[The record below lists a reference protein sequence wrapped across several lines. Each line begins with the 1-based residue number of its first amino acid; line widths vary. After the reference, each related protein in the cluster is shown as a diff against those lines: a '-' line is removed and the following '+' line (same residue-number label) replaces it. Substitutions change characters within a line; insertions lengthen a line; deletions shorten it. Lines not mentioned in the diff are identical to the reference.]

1 MTTLTALG
9 RRPALERDEQRIV
22 VMSSATLLLAALLY
36 APVGLPGRLILLLAI
51 VAAGVFEPVAPLIAL
66 PAALG
71 LIYHPVLFR
80 SLQFN
85 PAEILLVT
93 ACASIGLRA
102 AAGVIRDRSVVR
114 RFLPAAWESAKSGFG
129 PIAIAWLALGVLS
142 LFTLVDPAYR
152 HDSIRDFRW
161 TILEPVIYLFLLRW
175 YLRRPFER
183 KLTLVSYVVAAA
195 LVALYGLAGLARGH
209 GLDVE
214 GVVRIAGTFPHP
226 NDLALYLERPVV
238 AGIALAF
245 CFRSS
250 VSRWWLVPVIPAG
263 GVLVLTFS
271 RGALVGAA
279 VAAVV
284 IVWLGQRHKLAIA
297 AGGVCVAGGVAL
309 AGVASGRI
317 LNLASGGSGSMRIDI
332 WHSALLMIRDHPIF
346 GIGPDQFLY
355 QYAPRYIAP
364 QAWSE
369 RFTSHPHNLILDIWL
384 RLGIMGLVV
393 AVLYVIVLLRRVRR
407 LIALESVVG
416 LAAFAVLLAGTI
428 HGMVDNGYF
437 LPGLALAFW
446 LCSALID
453 LETGHAGAIE
463 PLAPA
468 TRPKY

>member
-1 MTTLTALG
+1 MTALAAI
-9 RRPALERDEQRIV
+9 RQRPALDREERRIV
-22 VMSSATLLLAALLY
+22 LFTASTLLLGVLLY
-36 APVGLPGRLILLLAI
+36 APVGLPGRLILFLAI
-51 VAAGVFEPVAPLIAL
+51 IAAGFFEPLAPLVVL
-66 PAALG
+66 PASLG
-71 LIYHPVLFR
+71 LIYHPVHFQT
-80 SLQFN
+80 LQFN
-85 PAEILLVT
+85 PAEILLVA
-93 ACASIGLRA
+93 ACAAIGLRA
-102 AAGVIRDRSVVR
+102 FRCFARDPATVR
-114 RFLPAAWESAKSGFG
+114 RFLPEAWSSVSSGFG

-142 LFTLVDPAYR
+142 LFTLVDPAVR

-183 KLTLVSYVVAAA
+183 RLIIAGYVVASAV
-195 LVALYGLAGLARGH
+195 VALYGIARLASGH

-214 GVVRIAGTFPHP
+214 GVVRIAATFPHP

-250 VSRWWLVPVIPAG
+250 VSRWWLVPVVPAG
-263 GVLVLTFS
+263 AVLILTFS
-271 RGALVGAA
+271 RGALIGAA
-279 VAAVV
+279 IAAVV
-284 IVWLGQRHKLAIA
+284 IVWLGQRHRLALA
-297 AGGVCVAGGVAL
+297 AGGVCVAGGAIL
-309 AGVASGRI
+309 AGFASSRI
-317 LNLASGGSGSMRIDI
+317 LNLAAGGSGSMRIDI
-332 WHSALLMIRDHPIF
+332 WHSSVLMIRDHPIF

-355 QYAPRYIAP
+355 QYAPRYIYP

-393 AVLYVIVLLRRVRR
+393 AVLYVIVLLRRARR
-407 LIALESVVG
+407 LIALGSVIG
-416 LAAFAVLLAGTI
+416 LAAFAALLAGTI

-453 LETGHAGAIE
+453 LESGHAG
-463 PLAPA
+463 
-468 TRPKY
+468 TRQLSASLTKY

>member
-1 MTTLTALG
+1 MVLT
-9 RRPALERDEQRIV
+9 
-22 VMSSATLLLAALLY
+22 ALLY
-36 APVGLPGRLILLLAI
+36 APVGLPGQLVLLLAI
-51 VAAGVFEPVAPLIAL
+51 ITAGVVEPTGILIAL
-66 PAALG
+66 PASLG

-80 SLQFN
+80 TLQFN
-85 PAEILLVT
+85 SAEVLLVM

-102 AAGVIRDRSVVR
+102 VWRLALDRSTLR
-114 RFLPAAWESAKSGFG
+114 PFLTDAWSSVKSGFG

-142 LFTLVDPAYR
+142 LFTLVDPAVR

-175 YLRRPFER
+175 YLRRPFDR
-183 KLTLVSYVVAAA
+183 RLIFVSYIAAAA
-195 LVALYGLAGLARGH
+195 LVAVYGLARLAGGH

-214 GVVRIAGTFPHP
+214 GVVRVAGTFPHP

-238 AGIALAF
+238 AAIALVF
-245 CFRSS
+245 CFRARFSL
-250 VSRWWLVPVIPAG
+250 WWLVPLIPAG
-263 GVLVLTFS
+263 IVLVLTFS

-284 IVWLGQRHKLAIA
+284 IVWLGQRHKLAAVAGGACIA
-297 AGGVCVAGGVAL
+297 AGAAL
-309 AGVASGRI
+309 AAVASGRI

-332 WHSALLMIRDHPIF
+332 WHSAILMIRDHPIF

-364 QAWSE
+364 QAWPE

-393 AVLYVIVLLRRVRR
+393 AVLYVIVLLRRARR
-407 LIALESVVG
+407 LIALESAIG
-416 LAAFAVLLAGTI
+416 LAAFAALLAGTI

-453 LETGHAGAIE
+453 LETGHAGAHE
-463 PLAPA
+463 SPA
-468 TRPKY
+468 LPTKY